1 MLTARDIT
9 GVWAIIP
16 TPATHDANRMD
27 AKNTV
32 DLDETARLVDALID
46 DGVDAII
53 TTGTTGECATIT
65 DIEFR
70 SFADCVAR
78 TVGRRVPL
86 FIGATALGGHAVVE
100 RMDVVRNVGADGTLL
115 GLPMWEPC
123 TTAMAVKYYREVAEL
138 FPELGIMVYANT
150 GAFRF
155 DFPLEFWEA
164 VAREVPNVVAS
175 KQMHAHG
182 LKEMIAAA
190 NGRINFLPIV
200 SRVQAFC
207 EVSPEFTIASWS
219 TQAGMGPA
227 PAVAMARALRA
238 RNGNEIDRITK
249 DMAWAGESLRPINS
263 KPEIFATYNIQIEKI
278 RMDEAGYCRP
288 GPIRPPY
295 NVIPPEYEQAARECG
310 RRWAELHRRYSIDLA
325 RARH

>member
-1 MLTARDIT
+1 MLTAKDIT

-16 TPATHDANRMD
+16 TPATQDANRMD
-27 AKNTV
+27 ARNTV
-32 DLDETARLVDALID
+32 DLVETARLVDALID

-65 DIEFR
+65 DSEFR
-70 SFADCVAR
+70 SLAECVAR
-78 TVGRRVPL
+78 TVNRRVPL
-86 FIGATALGGHAVVE
+86 FVGATALGGHAVVE
-100 RMDVVRNVGADGTLL
+100 RLAIVREVGADGTLL

-123 TTAMAVKYYREVAEL
+123 TTAMAVRYYREVAEL
-138 FPELGIMVYANT
+138 FPQIAIMVYANT

-155 DFPLEFWEA
+155 DFPVEFWEA
-164 VAREVPNVVAS
+164 VATEVPNVIAS

-182 LKEMIAAA
+182 LKEAIAAT

-200 SRVQAFC
+200 SRVEAFY
-207 EVSPEFTIASWS
+207 EVSPETTIASWS

-238 RNGNEIDRITK
+238 RDEDRIKKITK
-249 DMAWAGESLRPINS
+249 DLAWAGESLRPINS
-263 KPEIFATYNIQIEKI
+263 KPELFATYNIQIEKI

-295 NVIPPEYEQAARECG
+295 DVIPPEYEQAARECG
-310 RRWAELHRRYSIDLA
+310 RRWAELQRRYSK
-325 RARH
+325 

>member
-1 MLTARDIT
+1 MLTAEDIT

-16 TPATHDANRMD
+16 TPATPDANHMG

-32 DLDETARLVDALID
+32 DLDETARLVNALIN

-65 DIEFR
+65 ETEFR
-70 SFADCVAR
+70 TFADCVAR
-78 TVGRRVPL
+78 SVGRRVPL

-100 RMDVVRNVGADGTLL
+100 RLGIVREVGADGTLL

-123 TTAMAVKYYREVAEL
+123 TTAMAVRYYREVAEL
-138 FPELGIMVYANT
+138 FPQIAIMVYANT

-155 DFPLEFWEA
+155 DFPVEFWEA
-164 VAREVPNVVAS
+164 VATEVPNVIAS

-182 LKEMIAAA
+182 LKEAIAAT

-200 SRVQAFC
+200 SRVEAFY
-207 EVSPEFTIASWS
+207 EVSPETTIASWS

-238 RNGNEIDRITK
+238 RDEDRIKKITK
-249 DMAWAGESLRPINS
+249 DLAWAGESLRPINS
-263 KPEIFATYNIQIEKI
+263 KPELFATYNIQIEKI

-295 NVIPPEYEQAARECG
+295 DVIPPEYEQAARECG
-310 RRWAELHRRYSIDLA
+310 RRWAELQRRYSK
-325 RARH
+325 